1 MKPNYTQRLTV
12 LLMLILLSAI
22 VVAGGQQ
29 MMAQS
34 SGGPSLQHAEAG
46 LYPLLGSFTLS
57 GNPSGVSLAQ
67 TNGMPADLAAA
78 ATVLTNYPV
87 NFTEVGLPPNTSWEI
102 TVNENIINITSDST
116 ILQEAN
122 GSYAFT
128 VLSIP
133 GYTATPSSGTINI
146 TGTPVEETITFTPV
160 LYAVVF
166 SETGL
171 VSGGNWSVTING
183 NTIYSDNATI
193 SINEANGA
201 YNYTISSVN
210 KNFVPTPSKGSV
222 TVDQAGASVDV
233 AFAYSNPI
241 ELYIGLGL
249 VAVIV
254 GGTAAFMIRRTENVK
269 EMGRSMM
276 TILSYSK
283 KSTKKEYNLYLKLVI
298 LALALTGGIG
308 FIIHLVAAL
317 LGGA

>member
-1 MKPNYTQRLTV
+1 MVLLTV
-12 LLMLILLSAI
+12 ILLCA
-22 VVAGGQQ
+22 VAVAFGGGQQ
-29 MMAQS
+29 TMAQGA
-34 SGGPSLQHAEAG
+34 GGPGLHYAQVG
-46 LYPLLGSFTLS
+46 LYHSPASVS
-57 GNPSGVSLAQ
+57 INGNPSGVSLAQ
-67 TNGMPADLAAA
+67 TNGVTSNPAAA
-78 ATVLTNYPV
+78 VASVDPYPV

-102 TVNENIINITSDST
+102 TVNGKIINITSDSLV
-116 ILQEAN
+116 LQEAN

-128 VLSIP
+128 VLSMP
-133 GYTATPSSGTINI
+133 GYTVAPSTGTINV
-146 TGTPVEETITFTPV
+146 TGAPVEETIGFTPIA
-160 LYAVVF
+160 YAVAF

-171 VSGGNWSVTING
+171 AAGGNWSVTING
-183 NTIYSDNATI
+183 HTVYSDNATI
-193 SINEANGA
+193 SIDEMSGT

-233 AFAYSNPI
+233 AFAFSSPI

-254 GGTAAFMIRRTENVK
+254 GGSAAFMIRRAENVRQ
-269 EMGRSMM
+269 MGRTMM

-298 LALALTGGIG
+298 LALAITGGIG